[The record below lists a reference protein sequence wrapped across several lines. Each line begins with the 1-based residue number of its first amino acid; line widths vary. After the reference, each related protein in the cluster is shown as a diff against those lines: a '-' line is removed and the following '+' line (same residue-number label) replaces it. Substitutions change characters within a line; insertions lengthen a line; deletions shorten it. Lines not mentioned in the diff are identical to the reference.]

1 MNFGEE
7 CSYLSLVMGCMTR
20 KGLSFIWGTPN
31 ENANILKI
39 LIRVH
44 NSMTRLDGSIP
55 LIMKAFYRMTLRFKG
70 MIILISRSKVIFSR
84 IAVRGEILNSLKY
97 IMGRNICSN

>member
-1 MNFGEE
+1 
-7 CSYLSLVMGCMTR
+7 MGCMTR

-55 LIMKAFYRMTLRFKG
+55 LGMKAFYRMKLRFKG